1 MVTNQQG
8 PQAISFL
15 RLYFIIT
22 DLIVSYLLFKGLD
35 ISYVTYVMYVTYY
48 IKNMIKLCCTQLNYI
63 ALQMVV
69 KEMELWETLKTKIT
83 ISD

>member
-1 MVTNQQG
+1 M
-8 PQAISFL
+8 
-15 RLYFIIT
+15 
-22 DLIVSYLLFKGLD
+22 
-35 ISYVTYVMYVTYY
+35 YVTYVMYVTYY
-48 IKNMIKLCCTQLNYI
+48 IKNMIKFCCTQLNYI